1 MKISFKEKLTKV
13 LNWIHSPELHN
24 SEADTETNFRAVRDD
39 TGASVSLG
47 VGTGG
52 ENHGVFSDSLNQWL
66 ILGNSNYVDIPCLR
80 QYLVIGPETTV
91 NANSTLWFTVAP
103 PPEIKPIAVVGYYW
117 YGLAGNAGLLNIYN
131 WALSASGASFA
142 VANSQSS
149 ACRFKPYVRF
159 LAYRASGTYNI
170 LRGTKAPNMGT
181 GAWSSATWRTSGSG
195 SSITAVEISDS
206 PVEGVTK
213 ALKIVT
219 NTGSSADYGYAQD
232 EYVMFDRVGSR
243 LTYSVW
249 LKGPIGAQVR
259 LQPYWNGTS
268 GEAESHTE
276 YVTLDTAEWKRYPTT
291 SPAIQYDHQNL
302 SVGYVYSQ
310 TPNATIYV
318 CAPMLEWGTEA
329 HDWTPSL
336 YND

>member
-1 MKISFKEKLTKV
+1 MIPKSLMELLTQIIKKIGRVLWSDKLRT
-13 LNWIHSPELHN
+13 
-24 SEADTETNFRAVRDD
+24 
-39 TGASVSLG
+39 
-47 VGTGG
+47 
-52 ENHGVFSDSLNQWL
+52 WL
-66 ILGNSNYVDIPCLR
+66 IQENGNYVDIPTLR

-91 NANSTLWFTVAP
+91 NANGTLWFTVTP

-117 YGLAGNAGLLNIYN
+117 YGLAGNAALLNVYQC
-131 WALSASGASFA
+131 ALSATGASFA
-142 VANSQSS
+142 VANAQSS

-170 LRGTKAPNMGT
+170 LRGTKAPNMGAGT
-181 GAWSSATWRTSGSG
+181 WSSATWRVSGLG
-195 SSITAVEISDS
+195 SSITAVDISDS

-219 NTGSSADYGYAQD
+219 RTGSSAEYGPAQD
-232 EYVMFDRVGSR
+232 GYVMFDRVGSR

-249 LKGPIGAQVR
+249 LKGPIGAQVM
-259 LQPYWNGTS
+259 LEPYYSGTS
-268 GEAESHTE
+268 GEAEYHTE
-276 YVTLDTAEWKRYPTT
+276 TVTLDTAEWKRYTIT
-291 SPAIQYDHQNL
+291 SPAIQHDHQNI
-302 SVGYVYSQ
+302 SIGYIYSK